1 MRNVEMLSM
10 YIRNSNGPSTERWG
24 TLEITGVESEDTPFT
39 TTFLL
44 MLSKVAAQPVH
55 NQRMQIELLHLFHK
69 SSVGNSIKSFL
80 EVKKYTAYFI
90 TLVKLS

>member
-10 YIRNSNGPSTERWG
+10 YIRNSNGPSTEPWG
-24 TLEITGVESEDTPFT
+24 TLEITGVESEDTPF

-55 NQRMQIELLHLFHK
+55 NQRMQI
-69 SSVGNSIKSFL
+69 
-80 EVKKYTAYFI
+80 
-90 TLVKLS
+90 